1 MTHEPDQPPMDIAP
15 KQFYNRDGAKRGH
28 CIALF
33 SGGLDSALAVLLM
46 LRQNIEVTALTFMTH
61 FGCDLGDRS
70 SCGSNPYP
78 VSQKFGFNV
87 KLMHLGQKFVDI
99 VENPK
104 FGYGAN
110 MNVCVDCRILMLTE
124 AKNFME
130 MVNADFI
137 ITGEVLGQRPFSQVK
152 DKLFLVLKETG
163 LTGKVLRP
171 LSAKRLPPTDAEL
184 SGMVDREML
193 EGISGRGRHRQ
204 IELAKE
210 FGLEQYPNPASGCLL
225 TDEGYSNR
233 LRDLIANTD
242 RVTFDDLNLLRAG
255 RHFRL
260 DKQTKVI
267 VGRNEEDNSR
277 ILAYRLPHHHLL
289 EAVDV
294 SSPATLLIG
303 PATDENIKKAAM
315 ITARYTTWRDRP
327 LVRVELKSE
336 SNPVTVEVQP
346 ATDADLAPVI
356 IK

>member
-1 MTHEPDQPPMDIAP
+1 MTHKTDIAAYETAP

-46 LRQNIEVTALTFMTH
+46 LQQNIEVTALTFMTH

-78 VSQKFGFNV
+78 VAEKYGFNV

-104 FGYGAN
+104 FGHGAH
-110 MNVCVDCRILMLTE
+110 MNPCVDCRILMLTE
-124 AKNFME
+124 AKNFMA

-137 ITGEVLGQRPFSQVK
+137 ITGEVMGQRPFSQVK

-171 LSAKRLPPTDAEL
+171 LSAKLLPPTDAET
-184 SGMVDREML
+184 SGMIDRDKL
-193 EGISGRGRHRQ
+193 EGIRGRGRHRQ
-204 IELAKE
+204 IELAKQ
-210 FGLEQYPNPASGCLL
+210 FGLENYPNPASGCLL

-233 LRDLIANTD
+233 LRDLIAHTD

-267 VGRNEEDNSR
+267 VGRNEDDNNK
-277 ILAYRLPHHHLL
+277 ILAYKLPNHHVL

-294 SSPATLLIG
+294 SSPTALLIG
-303 PATDENIKKAAM
+303 PATDENIRKAAM
-315 ITARYTTWRDRP
+315 ITARYTTARNQP
-327 LVRVELKSE
+327 SVKVEAKVGEKSIVVDVK
-336 SNPVTVEVQP
+336 PVS
-346 ATDADLAPVI
+346 DDDLGPVI
-356 IK
+356 IR

>member
-1 MTHEPDQPPMDIAP
+1 MDIAP
-15 KQFYNRDGAKRGH
+15 KQFYNRNGKKRGH
-28 CIALF
+28 AIALF

-46 LRQNIEVTALTFMTH
+46 LRQDIEVTALTFMTH

-78 VSQKFGFNV
+78 ASQKFGFNV
-87 KLMHLGQKFVDI
+87 KLMHLGQKFVNI

-104 FGYGAN
+104 FGRGAN
-110 MNVCVDCRILMLTE
+110 MNVCVDCRILMLSE
-124 AKNFME
+124 AKNFMA

-152 DKLFLVLKETG
+152 DKMNLVLKETG
-163 LTGKVLRP
+163 LAGKVLRP
-171 LSAKRLPPTDAEL
+171 LSAKLLLPTEPEI
-184 SGMVDREML
+184 SGMVDREKL
-193 EGISGRGRHRQ
+193 EAIRGRGRHRQ
-204 IELAKE
+204 IALAKE
-210 FGLEQYPNPASGCLL
+210 FGLEKYPNPASGCLL

-233 LRDLIANTD
+233 LRDLLANTD
-242 RVTFDDLNLLRAG
+242 HVTFDDLNLLRAG

-260 DKQTKVI
+260 DRQTKVI
-267 VGRNEEDNSR
+267 VGRNEEDNNR

-294 SSPATLLIG
+294 SSPTTLLIG
-303 PATDENIKKAAM
+303 PATDENIRKAAM
-315 ITARYTTWRDRP
+315 ITARYTTSRGKA

-336 SNPVTVEVQP
+336 SNPVTVEVKP
-346 ATDADLAPVI
+346 ATDADLEPVL